1 MTDSTEVKEKIV
13 EKGYW
18 EIVLHPIE
26 YVENRFDFTKL
37 TEILGK
43 HQVRYRSWHYPHISN
58 HKMHGDYYNKDN
70 FVESFV
76 HWAEYLE
83 NFRFYRSGQFIHYKG
98 MIEDRL
104 DDHPRLFST
113 RTPKIQKDSS
123 KQLFL
128 EPTLALCT
136 LTEILIFASKLVSE
150 DMFGG
155 EMRISI
161 KLHNMNRRFLKPLSI
176 TRFPFFDR
184 ECHSEIIELGPVEFS
199 SDSLSTEHDKLAID
213 WTMKILSMFNFTSEH
228 MREILETDQREFYER
243 KL

>member
-1 MTDSTEVKEKIV
+1 MTDSAKVREKIV
-13 EKGYW
+13 ERGYW
-18 EIVLHPIE
+18 EIVLHPTE
-26 YVENRFDFTKL
+26 YAENRFDFTKL
-37 TEILGK
+37 KEILEK
-43 HQVRYRSWHYPHISN
+43 HQVRYRGWPYPHIPN
-58 HKMHGDYYNKDN
+58 RKIHEGYYNKDR

-104 DDHPRLFST
+104 DDHPESFFAW
-113 RTPKIQKDSS
+113 TPEMQKDPPE
-123 KQLFL
+123 QLFL
-128 EPTLALCT
+128 EPTLTLYI

-155 EMRISI
+155 EIRISI
-161 KLHNMNRRFLKPLSI
+161 KLHNMNCRFLKSLSI
-176 TRFPFFDR
+176 TRFPFFGR
-184 ECHSEIIELGPVEFS
+184 ECHSETIVLGPVEFS

-213 WTMKILSMFNFTSEH
+213 WTMEILSKFDFTSEH
-228 MREILETDQREFYER
+228 MREILETDQKKFYER

>member
-1 MTDSTEVKEKIV
+1 MTDSIEVKEKIV
-13 EKGYW
+13 ERGYW

-37 TEILGK
+37 KEILGK
-43 HQVRYRSWHYPHISN
+43 HQVRYRGWHYPYISN

-104 DDHPRLFST
+104 DDRPRLFST
-113 RTPKIQKDSS
+113 QTPEMQKDLS

-128 EPTLALCT
+128 EPTLTLCT

-150 DMFGG
+150 NMFG
-155 EMRISI
+155 EKIRISI
-161 KLHNMNRRFLKPLSI
+161 KLHNMNHRFLKSLSFM
-176 TRFPFFDR
+176 RVPFFDR
-184 ECHSEIIELGPVEFS
+184 KCHSEIIELGPVEFS
-199 SDSLSTEHDKLAID
+199 IDSLNIEYDKLAID
-213 WTMKILSMFNFTSEH
+213 WTMKILLMFNFTSEH